1 MSLLPPSAPHS
12 TQTAVLPRLGD
23 DEPRK
28 IPSSL
33 IWSDRLFHGVTRS
46 IGVFVLVLTGS
57 IGLFLGYQAIPTLKH
72 YGFSFF
78 TESQWSPES
87 DVLGVSAVVAG
98 TVQIALIALLVAF
111 PLALLTALYI
121 SEYAPSWLKSYAIA
135 AIDLMAAVPSII
147 YGLWGVFLLE
157 PHAKYVSRWL
167 SQNLGWLPFFKVD
180 TDPNAASWAQS
191 DYVGSAFIAGLCV
204 AMMVIPIAC
213 AVMRGVFAQAP
224 IGEREAAYA
233 LGATKWGMV
242 RTVVLP
248 FGRGGIIGGT
258 MLGLGRALGETVA
271 VLLIIAPKFDL
282 KLSVLTTGTETVSA
296 LIAGRFG
303 EATSSQLT
311 ALLAAG
317 FVLFVMTLTINTI
330 AAVFVSRSRS
340 GSGTDA

>member
-1 MSLLPPSAPHS
+1 VTLSLGPLAPVEDAPRTLKARLS
-12 TQTAVLPRLGD
+12 LADELFTQG
-23 DEPRK
+23 
-28 IPSSL
+28 
-33 IWSDRLFHGVTRS
+33 TRT

-57 IGLFLGYQAIPTLKH
+57 IGLFLGYQAIPTLKK
-72 YGFSFF
+72 YGLSFL
-78 TESQWSPES
+78 TEVSWDP
-87 DVLGVSAVVAG
+87 DKDTIGVAGVVVG
-98 TVQIALIALLVAF
+98 TVQIAVIALVVAF

-121 SEYAPSWLKSYAIA
+121 SEYCPAWLKPWAIG
-135 AIDLMAAVPSII
+135 AIDLMAAVPSLIF
-147 YGLWGVFLLE
+147 GLWGFFLLQ
-157 PHAKYVSRWL
+157 PHTIGLSRWL
-167 SQNLGWLPFFKVD
+167 SQHVGWIPLFHVD

-191 DYVGSAFIAGLCV
+191 KFVGSAFIAGLCV

-233 LGATKWGMV
+233 LGATKAGTI

-271 VLLIIAPKFDL
+271 VLLIIEPKFEI
-282 KLSVLTTGTETVSA
+282 KASVVQHGTETVSA

-303 EATSSQLT
+303 EASSSQLT

-317 FVLFVMTLTINTI
+317 FVLFLMTLGINTV
-330 AAVFVSRSRS
+330 AAVFVNRSRS
-340 GSGTDA
+340 GAGLEA